1 MDLEIKK
8 EDNMKKILHIP
19 NYFLPNHGGIEQV
32 AYDIISGL
40 GNEEYIHKVICFNN
54 NKNTKTDIYLG
65 IEVHRIGYWK
75 KVASQ
80 AISFQYFFELKKII
94 SEFNP
99 DIIYFHMPN
108 PLISLYLLL
117 LKIRNRKLILHWHSD
132 IVDQKT
138 IKKFYLPFQNI
149 MLNKANQIFVT
160 SPDYKTGSED
170 LKGYL
175 SKVDIIP
182 NVIDKDKFI
191 LNPENLKNIE
201 EIRLKY
207 NNKKILFFLGRHIPY
222 KGLEY
227 LIDTADYIDK
237 EAVILIGGQGSLTE
251 KLKEQAKNKEN
262 IEFLG
267 RITDEEVKE
276 YLNSSYLFLF
286 PSITK
291 NEAFGVALAEALY
304 NGIPAVGFAIEG
316 SGVNWVNKNE
326 YTGFMVEN
334 KNVKE
339 LAEKIN
345 LFLRNENL
353 RRAMSIN
360 AKKWVAEN
368 FDKKLMIEKL
378 KKCL

>member
-1 MDLEIKK
+1 
-8 EDNMKKILHIP
+8 MKKILHIP
-19 NYFLPNHGGIEQV
+19 NYYLPNHGGIEQV

-54 NKNTKTDIYLG
+54 SKSTVTDIYSG

-80 AISFQYFFELKKII
+80 AISFQYFVELKKII
-94 SEFNP
+94 KEFNP

-117 LKIRNRKLILHWHSD
+117 SKIRNRKLILHWHSD
-132 IVDQKT
+132 IVDQQT
-138 IKKFYLPFQNI
+138 IKNFYLPFQNI
-149 MLNKANQIFVT
+149 MLSKANQIFVT
-160 SPDYKTGSED
+160 SPDYKIGSED

-207 NNKKILFFLGRHIPY
+207 KNKKILFFLGRHITY

-227 LIDTADYIDK
+227 LVDSADYIER
-237 EAVILIGGQGSLTE
+237 EAIILIGGQGPLTE

-267 RITDEEVKE
+267 RITDDEVKE

-304 NGIPAVGFAIEG
+304 NGVPAVGFAIEG

-334 KNVKE
+334 KNIKE
-339 LAEKIN
+339 LSDKIN
-345 LFLRNENL
+345 VLLTNEELRN
-353 RRAMSIN
+353 RMASN
-360 AKKWVAEN
+360 AKKWIKEN
-368 FDKKLMIEKL
+368 FDKSEMINKL
-378 KKCL
+378 KKYL